1 MAPDR
6 ILFIRSFVESARAVG
21 TQTSKSL
28 TQVLAEI
35 RNAIFSDELQNGKIL
50 ISTAEAGGTITF
62 AIPAGHSPLEI
73 MALAQEAIDWCNQFP
88 DPNNP
93 PATARRIRRLRVS
106 FAKAIPS

>member
-1 MAPDR
+1 MADR
-6 ILFIRSFVESARAVG
+6 ILFIRSFVESARNTGQQAN
-21 TQTSKSL
+21 KPL
-28 TQVLAEI
+28 TQVLADI

-50 ISTAEAGGTITF
+50 ISTGEAGGTVTF
-62 AIPAGHSPLEI
+62 AVPAGHTPLEI
-73 MALAQEAIDWCNQFP
+73 MALAQEAIDYCNQFP